1 MSLKSKLYRL
11 LELTMSAFFV
21 TKDGEE
27 LTHSEMTQQL
37 MQRVTQVEDSNKL
50 LQHQILSL
58 VERLNY
64 IERR

>member
-1 MSLKSKLYRL
+1 
-11 LELTMSAFFV
+11 MSAFFV

-27 LTHSEMTQQL
+27 LTHAQMTQQL
-37 MQRVTQVEDSNKL
+37 MQRVTQLEDSNKL
-50 LQHQILSL
+50 LQNQILNL

>member
-1 MSLKSKLYRL
+1 
-11 LELTMSAFFV
+11 MSAFFV

-27 LTHSEMTQQL
+27 LTHSQMTQQL
-37 MQRVTQVEDSNKL
+37 MQRVSQLEDSNKL
-50 LQHQILSL
+50 LQNQILNL

>member
-1 MSLKSKLYRL
+1 
-11 LELTMSAFFV
+11 MSAFFV

-27 LTHSEMTQQL
+27 LTHAQMTQQL
-37 MQRVTQVEDSNKL
+37 MQRVSQLEDSKKL